1 MSADQMRNF
10 FFNFSTSHLFFIL
23 GNFSPFFF
31 FLLLS
36 AGMENKGPNFLNGFK
51 KTIKVETSGGKAAGQ
66 VIRYLLCTQVPIYFN
81 GMYVKYSAIGLA
93 FYESKNKNKP
103 IPKIPPWT
111 VFSVSL
117 YVYRRNYLYRQVVG
131 YACMYCR

>member
-10 FFNFSTSHLFFIL
+10 FNFSTSHIFFIL
-23 GNFSPFFF
+23 GNVSPFF

-66 VIRYLLCTQVPIYFN
+66 VIRYLLCT
-81 GMYVKYSAIGLA
+81 
-93 FYESKNKNKP
+93 
-103 IPKIPPWT
+103 
-111 VFSVSL
+111 
-117 YVYRRNYLYRQVVG
+117 
-131 YACMYCR
+131 